1 MPGWTVT
8 VPTQPVLP
16 LGVVWPH
23 SDHGPPLT
31 LPSLLRVAY
40 AELSDGGICGRSI
53 QLRALGAN
61 RCGQGEAAGAVGAT
75 ARANPLPVF
84 IPCSAHHLRPGRT
97 RSADTPISSARSAFC
112 TFAALS
118 QVYRPDCLAVP
129 AAAGIYR
136 GYMATLYSFGPF
148 SAFYFGFYEQSK
160 SVAVRLPP
168 FPLVC

>member
-1 MPGWTVT
+1 MLCT
-8 VPTQPVLP
+8 
-16 LGVVWPH
+16 
-23 SDHGPPLT
+23 
-31 LPSLLRVAY
+31 PSAPRKDSVRGRAHL
-40 AELSDGGICGRSI
+40 IC
-53 QLRALGAN
+53 AL
-61 RCGQGEAAGAVGAT
+61 
-75 ARANPLPVF
+75 
-84 IPCSAHHLRPGRT
+84 CSLH
-97 RSADTPISSARSAFC
+97 SAFC

-160 SVAVRLPP
+160 SVAVRWPP